1 MNDSTNRTAIGIWAR
16 NGSRNVHPLTNV
28 LELGLGVNRDHPS
41 VKLKHLWTILPK
53 AKFIQ
58 PTHCHLCF
66 FFLHTQ
72 ISGMEHD
79 TPQLHHTAL
88 QDPPLESAL
97 DALLS
102 DYLDRLD
109 ILFRAY
115 SPERP
120 SANAGSSNIACAS
133 SSISTSSEA
142 QCLKLHEEA
151 VERRNLV
158 GLFESGLHVGSSTGT
173 RNEQG
178 AEQKERRELVSLP
191 SILELN
197 QEDQEIWK
205 RWRPEVDETVLVYLS
220 PVRGYWPGK
229 VS

>member
-1 MNDSTNRTAIGIWAR
+1 MKFTQQ
-16 NGSRNVHPLTNV
+16 P
-28 LELGLGVNRDHPS
+28 
-41 VKLKHLWTILPK
+41 ILPD
-53 AKFIQ
+53 
-58 PTHCHLCF
+58 HLLSSF
-66 FFLHTQ
+66 NPRSSIT
-72 ISGMEHD
+72 SGMEND
-79 TPQLHHTAL
+79 TPQPQHTAL
-88 QDPPLESAL
+88 QNPPLESAL

-115 SPERP
+115 SSEGS
-120 SANAGSSNIACAS
+120 SADAGSSNIACAS
-133 SSISTSSEA
+133 SSISTSNEA

-158 GLFESGLHVGSSTGT
+158 GLFESGLQVGSSSGTG
-173 RNEQG
+173 NEQDT
-178 AEQKERRELVSLP
+178 QQNDRRELVSLP

-197 QEDQEIWK
+197 QEEQEIWR
-205 RWRPEVDETVLVYLS
+205 RWRPQVDETVLVYLS

>member
-1 MNDSTNRTAIGIWAR
+1 
-16 NGSRNVHPLTNV
+16 
-28 LELGLGVNRDHPS
+28 
-41 VKLKHLWTILPK
+41 
-53 AKFIQ
+53 
-58 PTHCHLCF
+58 
-66 FFLHTQ
+66 
-72 ISGMEHD
+72 MEND
-79 TPQLHHTAL
+79 TPQPQHNAL

-158 GLFESGLHVGSSTGT
+158 GLFQSGLHVGSSSGT
-173 RNEQG
+173 ENDKN

>member
-1 MNDSTNRTAIGIWAR
+1 
-16 NGSRNVHPLTNV
+16 
-28 LELGLGVNRDHPS
+28 
-41 VKLKHLWTILPK
+41 
-53 AKFIQ
+53 
-58 PTHCHLCF
+58 
-66 FFLHTQ
+66 
-72 ISGMEHD
+72 MEND
-79 TPQLHHTAL
+79 TPQPQHNAL

-109 ILFRAY
+109 VLFRAY
-115 SPERP
+115 SSEG
-120 SANAGSSNIACAS
+120 SNADAGSSNITCTR
-133 SSISTSSEA
+133 SITSTSSEA

-158 GLFESGLHVGSSTGT
+158 ELFESGLHVGSSSGT
-173 RNEQG
+173 ENDKN

-197 QEDQEIWK
+197 QEEQEIWR
-205 RWRPEVDETVLVYLS
+205 RWRPEVDETLLVYLS

>member
-1 MNDSTNRTAIGIWAR
+1 MENDT
-16 NGSRNVHPLTNV
+16 L
-28 LELGLGVNRDHPS
+28 
-41 VKLKHLWTILPK
+41 
-53 AKFIQ
+53 Q
-58 PTHCHLCF
+58 P
-66 FFLHTQ
+66 
-72 ISGMEHD
+72 
-79 TPQLHHTAL
+79 HHTAL

-109 ILFRAY
+109 VLFRAY
-115 SPERP
+115 STEGP
-120 SANAGSSNIACAS
+120 SADAGSSNIACAF
-133 SSISTSSEA
+133 SSISTGNEA
-142 QCLKLHEEA
+142 QCLKLHDEA
-151 VERRNLV
+151 VERRDLV
-158 GLFESGLHVGSSTGT
+158 GLFESGLHVGPSTGT

-197 QEDQEIWK
+197 QEEQEIW
-205 RWRPEVDETVLVYLS
+205 RTWRPQVDETVLVYLS

>member
-1 MNDSTNRTAIGIWAR
+1 MENDT
-16 NGSRNVHPLTNV
+16 L
-28 LELGLGVNRDHPS
+28 
-41 VKLKHLWTILPK
+41 
-53 AKFIQ
+53 Q
-58 PTHCHLCF
+58 P
-66 FFLHTQ
+66 
-72 ISGMEHD
+72 
-79 TPQLHHTAL
+79 HHTAL

-115 SPERP
+115 SP
-120 SANAGSSNIACAS
+120 AGSNVDAGPITINCAS
-133 SSISTSSEA
+133 SITSTSSEA
-142 QCLKLHEEA
+142 QCLKLHDEA

>member
-1 MNDSTNRTAIGIWAR
+1 
-16 NGSRNVHPLTNV
+16 
-28 LELGLGVNRDHPS
+28 
-41 VKLKHLWTILPK
+41 
-53 AKFIQ
+53 
-58 PTHCHLCF
+58 
-66 FFLHTQ
+66 
-72 ISGMEHD
+72 MEND
-79 TPQLHHTAL
+79 TPQPQHNAL

-109 ILFRAY
+109 VLFRAY
-115 SPERP
+115 SSEG
-120 SANAGSSNIACAS
+120 SNVDAGPTTSNCAS
-133 SSISTSSEA
+133 SITSTSTEA
-142 QCLKLHEEA
+142 QCLKLHDEA
-151 VERRNLV
+151 VERRKLV
-158 GLFESGLHVGSSTGT
+158 GLFESGLHVGSSIGT

-197 QEDQEIWK
+197 QEEQEIW
-205 RWRPEVDETVLVYLS
+205 RGWRPEVDETVLVYLS